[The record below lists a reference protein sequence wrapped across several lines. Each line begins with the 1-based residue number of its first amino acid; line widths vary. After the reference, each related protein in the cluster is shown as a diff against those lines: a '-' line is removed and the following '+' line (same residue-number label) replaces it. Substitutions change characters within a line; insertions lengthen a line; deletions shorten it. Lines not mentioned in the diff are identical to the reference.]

1 MTHSFFGF
9 VPAASL
15 AIGEGLAFF
24 VLLGI
29 LLVFGVV
36 LMNARRVG
44 QRAYDQALT
53 EHEKRSGFAFID
65 PTPPAASSPDSA
77 RPEDSK
83 SARRLSR
90 RKSLFAP
97 ELLRAALKQ
106 AFIMLR
112 PDIQWKNPVMFV
124 VEVGTMLSLIFTI
137 AVPLGYQSRVPLTY
151 LIALD
156 FWLLLTVLFAN
167 FASALA
173 EARGKAQADALRKTR
188 QETPAFRLRDDG
200 LLESVASTALKAGD
214 RVAIEAGQFIPGD
227 GEVIEGVASVDESAI
242 TGESAPVIRE
252 AGGDRSGV
260 TGGTRVLS
268 DRIVVRITA
277 SAGKSFLDRMIALV
291 EGAIRQ
297 RTPNEIALSLVLSA
311 FTLIF
316 LIVVAALW
324 PMALHAE
331 HYMQDYLG
339 SEQSVPSLG
348 TDVPTLV
355 ALLVCLIPTTIGAL
369 LAAIG
374 IAGMDRALRANLIA
388 KSGKAV
394 EVAGD
399 VDTLLLDKTGTIT
412 MGNRRAT
419 QFLPVGDCTA
429 AELGRL
435 AALASVADQ
444 TPEGKSILELYQRMP
459 DGPRARLE
467 NEIPSDARF
476 IEFTA
481 QTRMSGI
488 DLPDGR
494 QIRKGAPDTIVRHVQ
509 QQKGDVPE
517 SVAKQVDAVASR
529 GATPLLVC
537 DGARLA
543 GVVVLEDI
551 LKPGIRDRFE
561 RLRRMGLRTVM
572 VTGDN
577 PLTAK
582 AIAEQAGVD
591 DYIAQATPEA
601 KLAYIRREQAAGK
614 LVAMMGDGTNDAPAL
629 AQADVGVAMNSGTQA
644 AKEAGNMVDL
654 DSDPTKLIETV
665 EIGKQLLM
673 TRGALTTFSIANDL
687 AKYFAIVPALFAAT
701 LPWLRSFDI
710 MRLHSA
716 TSAILSAVIF
726 NAIIIP
732 LLIPIALKG
741 VKYRPVGADAL
752 LRRNLLIWGLGGVI
766 VPFIGIKA
774 IDVILVALHL
784 TS

>member
-1 MTHSFFGF
+1 M
-9 VPAASL
+9 
-15 AIGEGLAFF
+15 
-24 VLLGI
+24 
-29 LLVFGVV
+29 
-36 LMNARRVG
+36 
-44 QRAYDQALT
+44 
-53 EHEKRSGFAFID
+53 
-65 PTPPAASSPDSA
+65 
-77 RPEDSK
+77 
-83 SARRLSR
+83 ARRLSR
-90 RKSLFAP
+90 RQGLFAP
-97 ELLRAALKQ
+97 DLLKAALKQ
-106 AFIMLR
+106 AFVMLR

-124 VEVGTMLSLIFTI
+124 VEVGTVLTFVFTVDLI
-137 AVPLGYQSRVPLTY
+137 ARVGFDKKTWY

-156 FWLLLTVLFAN
+156 VWLFLTVLFAN
-167 FASALA
+167 FATALA
-173 EARGKAQADALRKTR
+173 EARGKAQADTLRKTR
-188 QETPAFRLRDDG
+188 RETPAYKVLEDG
-200 LLESVASTALKAGD
+200 SIEETVSTALLAGD
-214 RVAIEAGQFIPGD
+214 LVAIEAGQFIPGD
-227 GEVIEGVASVDESAI
+227 GEIVEGVASVDESAI
-242 TGESAPVIRE
+242 TGESAPVVRE
-252 AGGDRSGV
+252 AGGDHSGV

-297 RTPNEIALSLVLSA
+297 RTPNEIALSLVLAA

-316 LIVVAALW
+316 LIVTAALW
-324 PMALHAE
+324 PMSRHAE
-331 HYMQDYLG
+331 LYMTDRLQSSDAARFQVTDQSLASLRDDGVPDAVLTKLTALKGREPATRADFESELGKVLDKGELDEFQDRALKATG
-339 SEQSVPSLG
+339 GKVSSLG

-374 IAGMDRALRANLIA
+374 IAGMDRALRANIIS

-412 MGNRRAT
+412 IGNRKAT
-419 QFLPVGDCTA
+419 RFIPFGDYTA
-429 AELGRL
+429 EALGRL
-435 AALASVADQ
+435 AALSSVADL
-444 TPEGKSILELYQRMP
+444 TPEGKSIVELYRGAGHAAVSLLDAEVP
-459 DGPRARLE
+459 AG
-467 NEIPSDARF
+467 ARF
-476 IEFTA
+476 VEFTA

-494 QIRKGAPDTIVRHVQ
+494 RVRKGAPDSVMRYAQAEGGTLPAGVQ
-509 QQKGDVPE
+509 E
-517 SVAKQVDAVASR
+517 QVNAVASQ

-537 DGARLA
+537 EGNRIA
-543 GVVVLEDI
+543 GLVVLEDI
-551 LKPGIRDRFE
+551 LKPGMRDRFE
-561 RLRRMGLRTVM
+561 RLRKMGLRTVM

-582 AIAEQAGVD
+582 AIAGQAGVD

-601 KLAYIRREQAAGK
+601 KLAYIRKEQAGGK

-654 DSDPTKLIETV
+654 DSDPTKLIEVV

-701 LPWLRSFDI
+701 LPWLKKFDI
-710 MRLHSA
+710 MNLHSA
-716 TSAILSAVIF
+716 TSAIMSAVIF
-726 NAIIIP
+726 NALIIP

-741 VKYRPVGADAL
+741 VTYRPVGADAL

-766 VPFIGIKA
+766 VPFIGIKL
-774 IDVILVALHL
+774 IDLFIANMLHL
-784 TS
+784 F